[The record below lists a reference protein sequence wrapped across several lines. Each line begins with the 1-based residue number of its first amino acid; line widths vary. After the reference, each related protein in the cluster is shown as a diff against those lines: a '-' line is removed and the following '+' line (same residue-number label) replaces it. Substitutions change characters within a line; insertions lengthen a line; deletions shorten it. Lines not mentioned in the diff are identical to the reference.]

1 MGSDADIR
9 KVAVLSPSKAA
20 PALGP
25 EVHEQAMR
33 RLREEFR
40 LEPVE
45 YPTTREFESYPE
57 DRARDVMAAFADP
70 EIEAIFTTLGGDDQV
85 TVVPFLD
92 PDVIAANPK
101 PFFGYSDN
109 TNILNLLHSLG
120 IRAFHGG
127 NTQVQIG
134 AGPRIDDITVT
145 SLHAALDG
153 TGVLEITDPGE
164 SEDHGILWSD
174 PLALEVNGLRESTKP
189 WRWAGPAR
197 RVSGRTWGG
206 CFEVITQMSLADRV
220 PRAEDLEGAILM
232 LEASQRLT
240 NTHGIM
246 EIVRALGEA
255 DIIGAV
261 QGVMVARPPSRSLFL
276 PEYRDREEQY
286 DAVIEQVGL
295 YNPEAVVVCGVPFGH
310 TRPQWILPYGGEVTL
325 DGEQQRIFADYS

>member
-1 MGSDADIR
+1 MGIDADIR
-9 KVAVLSPSKAA
+9 KVAVLSPSRSA

-33 RLREEFR
+33 RLREEFG

-45 YPTTREFESYPE
+45 YPTTRQFDSYPE
-57 DRARDVMAAFADP
+57 DRARDLMAAFTDP
-70 EIEAIFTTLGGDDQV
+70 EIEAIFVTLGGDDQV
-85 TVVPFLD
+85 TVIPFLD
-92 PDVIAANPK
+92 PEIIAAHPT

-109 TNILNLLHSLG
+109 TNVLNLLHSLG

-134 AGPRIDDITVT
+134 AGPHIDDITVR
-145 SLHAALDG
+145 SLRAALEG
-153 TGVLEITDPGE
+153 AGVLEITDPGE

-189 WRWAGPAR
+189 WRWSGPAR

-206 CFEVITQMSLADRV
+206 CFEVITQMSLADRI
-220 PRAEDLEGAILM
+220 PRAEDLEGSILM
-232 LEASQRLT
+232 FEASQRLT

-255 DIIGAV
+255 DIIAAAR
-261 QGVMVARPPSRSLFL
+261 GVMIARPPSRSLFL
-276 PEYRDREEQY
+276 ADYRDREEQY
-286 DAVIEQVGL
+286 DAVTEQVEL

-325 DGEQQRIFADYS
+325 DGEEQRIFADYS

>member
-1 MGSDADIR
+1 MGIDADTR
-9 KVAVLSPSKAA
+9 KVAVLSPSRAA

-33 RLREEFR
+33 RLREQFG
-40 LEPVE
+40 LIPVE
-45 YPTTREFESYPE
+45 YPTTRRSDSFPE
-57 DRARDVMAAFADP
+57 DRARDLMAAFTDP
-70 EIEAIFTTLGGDDQV
+70 EIEAVFATLGGDDQV
-85 TVVPFLD
+85 TVIPFLD
-92 PDVIAANPK
+92 PGVIAANPK

-127 NTQVQIG
+127 NTQVQLG
-134 AGPRIDDITVT
+134 AGPHIDDITVT
-145 SLHAALDG
+145 SLTAALSG
-153 TGVLEITDPGE
+153 AGVLEITDPGE
-164 SEDHGILWSD
+164 SEDHGLLWSD
-174 PLALEVNGLRESTKP
+174 PLALEVNGLRESTPP

-197 RVSGRTWGG
+197 RVTGRTWGG
-206 CFEVITQMSLADRV
+206 CLEVITQMSLADRV
-220 PRAEDLEGAILM
+220 PHAAQLEGGILM

-261 QGVMVARPPSRSLFL
+261 EGVMVARPPSRSLFL
-276 PEYRDREEQY
+276 PEYRDREDQY
-286 DAVIEQVGL
+286 DAVVEQVEL

-325 DGEQQRIFADYS
+325 DGAQQRVFADYS